1 MPEIK
6 DDYEALVMALTLAL
20 TAPSEPKFKQCVAM
34 AEAIANRLTPEQ
46 VEEAKAK
53 AIKSM
58 VS

>member
-20 TAPSEPKFKQCVAM
+20 TAPSEPKFKQCVVM